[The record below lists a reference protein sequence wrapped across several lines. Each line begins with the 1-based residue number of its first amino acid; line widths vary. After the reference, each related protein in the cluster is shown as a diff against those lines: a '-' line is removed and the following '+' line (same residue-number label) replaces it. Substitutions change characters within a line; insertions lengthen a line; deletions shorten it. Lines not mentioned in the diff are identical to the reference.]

1 MDLHGN
7 SLVSGCMPS
16 RRTNST
22 FEQITLLRFLVAFL
36 GEKKQAGWWDSSF
49 LNSTGIRF
57 LENPFPRTAL
67 SAAFFSAAEAARA
80 VHDSKIGRVGVY
92 HLFRFPA
99 EQEDAL
105 QAASGKC
112 VSADWQTEYCD
123 RDLALAELKKIAQK
137 EVTASA
143 GPIQIGTASNLFKPS
158 FLAEVAANYHA
169 AFAKGTPAYPYFG
182 S

>member
-1 MDLHGN
+1 
-7 SLVSGCMPS
+7 MPS
-16 RRTNST
+16 RRANSA

-36 GEKKQAGWWDSSF
+36 GEKKQAAWWDCSF

-112 VSADWQTEYCD
+112 VGADWQNEFCD
-123 RDLALAELKKIAQK
+123 RDLALAELKQIAQK
-137 EVTASA
+137 EVTAAS
-143 GPIQIGTASNLFKPS
+143 GPIQVGTTANLFKPS
-158 FLAEVAANYHA
+158 SLAGVAAHYHA
-169 AFAKGTPAYPYFG
+169 AFVNGTPAYPYFV